1 MEILSS
7 IGCLKGYL
15 FQDHKVAENEAQKIS
30 PISIA
35 LVV

>member
-1 MEILSS
+1 MERLCS
-7 IGCLKGYL
+7 IGCLKGYP
-15 FQDHKVAENEAQKIS
+15 FQDPKVSENEAQKIS